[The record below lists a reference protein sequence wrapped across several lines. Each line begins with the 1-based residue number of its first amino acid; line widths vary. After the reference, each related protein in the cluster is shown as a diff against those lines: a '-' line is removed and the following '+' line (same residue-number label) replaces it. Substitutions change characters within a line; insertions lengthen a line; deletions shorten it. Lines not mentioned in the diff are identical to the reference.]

1 MVIAERSRPGCSSDR
16 AGRARGR
23 SLAGAGM
30 TGAAPG
36 KLLPPDSSDF
46 GSTET
51 PGHLPDLGWELGRA
65 GVRVCDRVVSA
76 RATGKEKHGEL
87 AGPRRAQVFGA
98 PDLAQPRGPRA
109 MRMRARQPDRC
120 VVAVRVWVRAAATR
134 DACVAV
140 AASLRL
146 RTVCVWPLT
155 LLYIYTTILF
165 RLSTKQIQ
173 IAG

>member
-1 MVIAERSRPGCSSDR
+1 MVIAERSRHGCSSDR

-51 PGHLPDLGWELGRA
+51 PGHLPDLGWDERVYECAIVSCPRGRRMRRNTASWLGRDA
-65 GVRVCDRVVSA
+65 RRCSELLIWLSPEGRETCGCARGSRTGVWSRFAC
-76 RATGKEKHGEL
+76 G
-87 AGPRRAQVFGA
+87 
-98 PDLAQPRGPRA
+98 
-109 MRMRARQPDRC
+109 
-120 VVAVRVWVRAAATR
+120 VRAAATR

-140 AASLRL
+140 AVGCGCQPATATCVGRLAGLAS
-146 RTVCVWPLT
+146 T
-155 LLYIYTTILF
+155 LYIYYYI
-165 RLSTKQIQ
+165 I
-173 IAG
+173 